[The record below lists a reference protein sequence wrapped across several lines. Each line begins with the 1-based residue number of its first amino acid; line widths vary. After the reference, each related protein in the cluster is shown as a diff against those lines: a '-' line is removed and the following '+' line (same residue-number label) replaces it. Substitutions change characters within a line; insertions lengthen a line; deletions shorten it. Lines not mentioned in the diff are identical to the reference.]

1 VLALGAQAS
10 FGEQHRY
17 IRFLDVGYRVGSPL
31 QFDSA
36 PQSGFGEGVEVGDVS
51 TSGVV
56 FRVGLRVELGRR
68 SILQVRVR
76 RGSTGR

>member
-1 VLALGAQAS
+1 
-10 FGEQHRY
+10 
-17 IRFLDVGYRVGSPL
+17 
-31 QFDSA
+31 SA